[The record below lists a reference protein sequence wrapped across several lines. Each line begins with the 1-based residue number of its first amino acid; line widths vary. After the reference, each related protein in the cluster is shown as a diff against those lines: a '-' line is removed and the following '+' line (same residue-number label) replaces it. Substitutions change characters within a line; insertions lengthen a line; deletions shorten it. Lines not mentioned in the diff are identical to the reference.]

1 MRVLAIDASLRNTGV
16 AIVDANNGKP
26 QSVYFGTIHNKSAMR
41 PSSCLVCIRDR
52 LAELIREHAPDCC
65 ALESVIYVQS
75 YKTAIILGAARG
87 AAILAAAEKGLPVF
101 EYPPKRIKQSTV
113 GRGGARQESGR
124 VHGARAAWSN
134 RNAGCRRRR
143 RAGNRSYSPAHARG
157 SGAWSSGR
165 NANMNLADGTTGA
178 ERRLAKTF
186 GTAARPNLH
195 VRWLGRTEF
204 AHALAL
210 QEELAAKKREDASL
224 EDQLLLLEHEPVYT
238 IGRTPDRSSL
248 SATGR
253 IRRGELGAAHL
264 PHPVFS
270 INRGG
275 QATYHGPGQ
284 LMGYPIIDLRRCGQ
298 DLHKYLRWLEQLLI
312 DLLAQYDIA
321 AQRRES
327 LTGVWVENR
336 KIASIGVGVRHW
348 ITMHGF
354 ALNVGGDLSPFDHIV
369 PCGINDVAITS
380 MEKET
385 KKSFTVASV
394 APTLE
399 KLTLDSIVTL
409 RVAPETQVMNA

>member
-1 MRVLAIDASLRNTGV
+1 
-16 AIVDANNGKP
+16 
-26 QSVYFGTIHNKSAMR
+26 
-41 PSSCLVCIRDR
+41 
-52 LAELIREHAPDCC
+52 
-65 ALESVIYVQS
+65 
-75 YKTAIILGAARG
+75 
-87 AAILAAAEKGLPVF
+87 
-101 EYPPKRIKQSTV
+101 
-113 GRGGARQESGR
+113 
-124 VHGARAAWSN
+124 
-134 RNAGCRRRR
+134 
-143 RAGNRSYSPAHARG
+143 
-157 SGAWSSGR
+157 
-165 NANMNLADGTTGA
+165 MNLADGTTGA
-178 ERRLAKTF
+178 VRRLAETF
-186 GTAARPNLH
+186 GTTAHPNLH
-195 VRWLGRTEF
+195 VRWLCQTEF

-248 SATGR
+248 
-253 IRRGELGAAHL
+253 LGSTHL

-312 DLLAQYDIA
+312 DLLARYDIA

-354 ALNVGGDLSPFDHIV
+354 ALNVCGDLSPFDHIV
-369 PCGINDVAITS
+369 PCGINNVAITS

-385 KKSFTVASV
+385 KRAFTVAEV

-399 KLTLDSIVTL
+399 KLALNSIVSL